1 MKKILSINIFL
12 LILIAFTCCCLHINN
27 NMLAYNKLLASTLVV
42 NTQIEDEALSY
53 ANNYKEKI
61 DALNIKKSKKA
72 EFKEIIDNK
81 LNLYKSGFYNL
92 VDFKIDVDKAYKN
105 ATEEQKIYQEN
116 LTKTTIYLSVFS
128 CVFVIS
134 ILLYLLIVYG
144 IRIAKRKK

>member
-1 MKKILSINIFL
+1 MKKTLSINIFL
-12 LILIAFTCCCLHINN
+12 LIFIAFVICGLHINN
-27 NMLAYNKLLASTLVV
+27 NMLAHNKLLASTLVV
-42 NTQIEDEALSY
+42 NIEDEALSY

-92 VDFKIDVDKAYKN
+92 VDFKIDVDEVYKN

-116 LTKTTIYLSVFS
+116 LTNTTIYLSVFS

-134 ILLYLLIVYG
+134 ILLYILIVYG